1 MSGGT
6 RVSGPGRLQCNLCLK
21 WFRPAGL
28 GGHKRFFHGLWK
40 HQLRNDVISLTTQ
53 VQARERLP
61 KDFGPILDQGFG
73 SLDEGQLQ
81 YWKERLQAILARVDS
96 GA

>member
-1 MSGGT
+1 MPGGT
-6 RVSGPGRLQCNLCLK
+6 RDFGPGRLQCNSCLR

-40 HQLRNDVISLTTQ
+40 EQLRNDVLALMRQLAWNQLPLEFASLI
-53 VQARERLP
+53 
-61 KDFGPILDQGFG
+61 DYGFG
-73 SLDEGQLQ
+73 YLDETQLL
-81 YWKERLQAILARVDS
+81 YWKERLQAILARVEL